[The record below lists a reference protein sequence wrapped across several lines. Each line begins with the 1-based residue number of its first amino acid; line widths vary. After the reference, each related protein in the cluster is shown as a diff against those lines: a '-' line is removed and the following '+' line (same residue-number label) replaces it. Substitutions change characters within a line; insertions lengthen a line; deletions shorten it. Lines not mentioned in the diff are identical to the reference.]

1 MLKAFSKKE
10 GQKGFTLIELMI
22 VIAIIGILAAIAIP
36 QFMKYRARGYVATV
50 KADARN
56 AYTGVQAYLADHPGS
71 PTVPAANVSA
81 VDEPMALPGYTG
93 IRVSKGVHIV
103 ITNTGQV
110 TGSHLDTNNVSGTI
124 VYEPSGSVND
134 TLQVQ

>member
-1 MLKAFSKKE
+1 
-10 GQKGFTLIELMI
+10 
-22 VIAIIGILAAIAIP
+22 
-36 QFMKYRARGYVATV
+36 
-50 KADARN
+50 
-56 AYTGVQAYLADHPGS
+56 
-71 PTVPAANVSA
+71 
-81 VDEPMALPGYTG
+81 MALPGYTG

-124 VYEPSGSVND
+124 VYEPSGSVDD